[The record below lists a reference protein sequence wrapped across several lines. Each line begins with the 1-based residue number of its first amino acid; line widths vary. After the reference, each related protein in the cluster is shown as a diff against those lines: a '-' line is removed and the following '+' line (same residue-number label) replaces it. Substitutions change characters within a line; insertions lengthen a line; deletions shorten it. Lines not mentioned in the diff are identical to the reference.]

1 MYIFCLNVK
10 MSREKCTIYFQEASV
25 IKNFGF
31 VLIKARFKFYYGFV
45 INPIHVANIPGRF
58 NIVLQIHLYVYILV
72 NAQIFFP

>member
-1 MYIFCLNVK
+1 
-10 MSREKCTIYFQEASV
+10 MSREKCAICFQEASV

-58 NIVLQIHLYVYILV
+58 NIVLQIYVLVYTGIRPNILSV
-72 NAQIFFP
+72 NPSR